1 MLKKQCQCSR
11 RKFLISSTKAALGAA
26 VSAELLSSC
35 NKKPAN
41 IIGDDEQKIATID
54 LNDPLYTVLK
64 QIGGSTKI
72 LDIEEYALIAYRKS
86 EDEMVVLSELCTHQ
100 GVQVDL
106 PDENGIITC
115 MSGDF
120 AQFDAKQNGKALTPA
135 ITPLDL
141 KSYYSILEGDIL
153 TIFRR

>member
-1 MLKKQCQCSR
+1 MQKKQCQCSR

-41 IIGDDEQKIATID
+41 IIGDDEQKIGTVD
-54 LNDPLYTVLK
+54 LNDPLYTELK
-64 QIGGSTKI
+64 QIGGSARI
-72 LDIEEYALIAYRKS
+72 PDLEEFELIAYRKS
-86 EDEMVVLSELCTHQ
+86 EDEVVVLSELCTHQ
-100 GVQVDL
+100 GVPVGL

-115 MSGDF
+115 PQDG
-120 AQFDAKQNGKALTPA
+120 AEFDAKENGKALSPE

-141 KSYYSILEGDIL
+141 KSYYSILEGDVLSIY
-153 TIFRR
+153 RR

>member
-1 MLKKQCQCSR
+1 MQKKQCQCSR

-54 LNDPLYTVLK
+54 LDLYAKLK
-64 QIGGSTKI
+64 LIGGSEKI
-72 LDIEEYALIAYRKS
+72 PDIEEFELIAYRKS
-86 EDEMVVLSELCTHQ
+86 EDEVVVLSELCTHQ
-100 GVQVDL
+100 GVPVGL
-106 PDENGIITC
+106 PDENGIIKC
-115 MSGDF
+115 PQDG
-120 AQFDAKQNGKALTPA
+120 AEFDAKQNGKALSPA

-141 KSYYSILEGDIL
+141 KSYYSILDGNVL

>member
-1 MLKKQCQCSR
+1 MAKKQCRCSR
-11 RKFLISSTKAALGAA
+11 RKFIVTSTKAALGAA
-26 VSAELLSSC
+26 LSAELLSSC

-54 LNDPLYTVLK
+54 LNDPLYTELK

-86 EDEMVVLSELCTHQ
+86 EDEVVILSELCTHQ
-100 GVQVDL
+100 GIPVEL

-115 MSGDF
+115 MNDF
-120 AQFDAKQNGKALTPA
+120 AQFDAKQNGKALSPD

-141 KSYYSILEGDIL
+141 KSYYSILEGDVLSIY
-153 TIFRR
+153 RR

>member
-1 MLKKQCQCSR
+1 MQKKQCQCSR
-11 RKFLISSTKAALGAA
+11 RNFLISSTKAALGAA

-54 LNDPLYTVLK
+54 IDLYAKLK
-64 QIGGSTKI
+64 QIGGSEKI
-72 LDIEEYALIAYRKS
+72 PDIEEFELIAYRKS
-86 EDEMVVLSELCTHQ
+86 EDEVVVLSELCTHQ
-100 GVQVDL
+100 GVPVGL

-115 MSGDF
+115 PQDG
-120 AQFDAKQNGKALTPA
+120 AEFDAKENGKALSPE

-141 KSYYSILEGDIL
+141 KSYYSILDGNVL